1 MVYEYIIKN
10 YQEAEPIFLSDIK
23 IAGMPLAAISEEMN
37 KLCEKNRIE
46 KYEEGIYYIPKKSRL
61 KSVSSI
67 NADMIARYKYIV

>member
-10 YQEAEPIFLSDIK
+10 YQEAEPIFLSDMKIDGMSIK
-23 IAGMPLAAISEEMN
+23 AISEEMN
-37 KLCEKNRIE
+37 ILCEKNRIE

-67 NADMIARYKYIV
+67 ITVLSCTETG

>member
-10 YQEAEPIFLSDIK
+10 YQEAEPIFLSDMK
-23 IAGMPLAAISEEMN
+23 IDGMSIAAISEEMN
-37 KLCEKNRIE
+37 ILCEKNRIE

-67 NADMIARYKYIV
+67 ITVLSCTETG

>member
-10 YQEAEPIFLSDIK
+10 YQEAEPIFLSDMK
-23 IAGMPLAAISEEMN
+23 IDGMSIAAISEEMN
-37 KLCEKNRIE
+37 TLCEKNRIE

-67 NADMIARYKYIV
+67 ITVLSCTETG